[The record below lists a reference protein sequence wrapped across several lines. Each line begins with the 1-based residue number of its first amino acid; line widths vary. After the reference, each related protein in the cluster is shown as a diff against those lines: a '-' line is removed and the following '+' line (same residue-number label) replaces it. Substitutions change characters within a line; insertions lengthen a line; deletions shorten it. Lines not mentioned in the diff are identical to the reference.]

1 MKINVFNILWAFIG
15 VVLISFLISFT
26 YCLFYYNVDEVV
38 ISNGK
43 KITEYVR
50 TVLK

>member
-15 VVLISFLISFT
+15 VVLISFT